1 MEILGVIIDY
11 SYVVMRVNG
20 TCLNPESREVIE
32 SLINADRLDVKQ
44 FRQGIWEF
52 SAKTQHFTATEGHKI
67 RGHSTT
73 TWTKFYPILTTY
85 PPQVDNHVRYYT
97 TYKAMAKTKT
107 KRGVST
113 DHLPTCPCSYWKP
126 QMINNF
132 NLLQVSE

>member
-52 SAKTQHFTATEGHKI
+52 SAKTQHRAATAGKVPKAWALSRFWVSILSCKKQTVKKI
-67 RGHSTT
+67 LGKILDLASL
-73 TWTKFYPILTTY
+73 KFA
-85 PPQVDNHVRYYT
+85 V
-97 TYKAMAKTKT
+97 AA
-107 KRGVST
+107 
-113 DHLPTCPCSYWKP
+113 
-126 QMINNF
+126 
-132 NLLQVSE
+132 